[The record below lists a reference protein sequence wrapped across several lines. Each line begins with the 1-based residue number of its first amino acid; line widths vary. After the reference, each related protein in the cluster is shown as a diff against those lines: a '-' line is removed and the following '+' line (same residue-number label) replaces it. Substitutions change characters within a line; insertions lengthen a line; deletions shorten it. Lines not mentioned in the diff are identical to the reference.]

1 MTLNQKNKL
10 GTKFWLTGLVNLK
23 SAEILSDGGKS
34 EYVLEFK
41 RSSNEGLRSQIRY
54 WMVWLNPTI
63 NYGTPFP
70 NINLLLS
77 LRWTWRLKQLS
88 ELLLTKAL
96 DYVKQLSILDRAQ
109 LL

>member
-23 SAEILSDGGKS
+23 SPEILSDGGKS

-54 WMVWLNPTI
+54 SRGEVGST
-63 NYGTPFP
+63 
-70 NINLLLS
+70 
-77 LRWTWRLKQLS
+77 
-88 ELLLTKAL
+88 A
-96 DYVKQLSILDRAQ
+96 
-109 LL
+109 